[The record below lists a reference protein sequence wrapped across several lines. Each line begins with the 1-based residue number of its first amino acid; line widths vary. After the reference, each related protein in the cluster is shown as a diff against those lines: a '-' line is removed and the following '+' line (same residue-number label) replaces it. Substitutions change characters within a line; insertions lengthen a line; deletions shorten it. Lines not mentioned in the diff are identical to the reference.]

1 MYRYLVLASM
11 TNLLISCVIGLPSE
25 VAEMPRKSPLD
36 IVVEAKEGFGFNFVQ
51 RGLIKALNP
60 KPIVDTITEEEKYGN
75 TGENPLR
82 RKVVKGVE
90 GISNLV
96 NSAFR
101 SQTYKEDIDIEIFNE
116 IKHLK
121 SIHKTNLGDKSLQP
135 LHLLKALRKTL
146 LDKTAKYKIIESQKV
161 RALWC
166 NGSTFTRQ
174 VRDPGLSP
182 GGVPEQALSQGSRKL
197 TEILDN
203 IGGRI
208 VGLQK

>member
-75 TGENPLR
+75 TGENPLG

-101 SQTYKEDIDIEIFNE
+101 
-116 IKHLK
+116 
-121 SIHKTNLGDKSLQP
+121 
-135 LHLLKALRKTL
+135 
-146 LDKTAKYKIIESQKV
+146 
-161 RALWC
+161 
-166 NGSTFTRQ
+166 
-174 VRDPGLSP
+174 
-182 GGVPEQALSQGSRKL
+182 VPEQALSQGSRKL